1 MAYAPNYDCANFCY
15 WMLNLSWQRLTGPQT
30 VLVNTVYT
38 AALAQTTVTDQQW
51 KDFTMISAWRSKYYE
66 SWGKYA
72 SYYNSLCQ
80 SWLNNL
86 PSTPPAWYTA
96 LINQFFQDLID
107 AGISSE
113 LDRLWI
119 LAGPSEGV
127 ALVSLINPA
136 SAPCTNVNSTTF
148 TPYYGYK
155 GNASNMRINT
165 NYNLATDSVM
175 YTLNSASFG
184 AYSRTQYATASNEVI
199 MGCGNGLQLSY
210 IQPNYTGNIL
220 FSTVNSAYAGTTPP
234 YVTTQGLHVAQR
246 TSATSQTN
254 WRSGVSLGS
263 AVTNSVGLYNG
274 NMSLLAYNSSFYS
287 RLEISMAFTGSG
299 AFSQATF
306 YNIVQALMTRLG
318 CQV

>member
-1 MAYAPNYDCANFCY
+1 
-15 WMLNLSWQRLTGPQT
+15 MLNLSWQRLSGPQT
-30 VLVNTVYT
+30 VLVNTVYN
-38 AALAQTTVTDQQW
+38 ASLAQTTVTDQQW

-96 LINQFFQDLID
+96 IINQFFQDLSD

-119 LAGPSEGV
+119 FAGPSEGV
-127 ALVSLINPA
+127 ALVSLINPT
-136 SAPCTNVNSTTF
+136 SAPCTNLNSTTF
-148 TPYYGYK
+148 TPYYGYT
-155 GNASNMRINT
+155 GNASNMSINT
-165 NYNLATDSVM
+165 NFNLSTNSVK
-175 YTLNSASFG
+175 YTLNSASLG
-184 AYSRTQYATASNEVI
+184 AYSRTQYATASQEGLL
-199 MGCGNGLQLSY
+199 GCINGGNFAY

-220 FSTVNSAYAGTTPP
+220 RSFINSGTAGATPP
-234 YVTTQGLHVAQR
+234 YGTTQGLHVAQR
-246 TSATSQTN
+246 TSSTSQTN

-263 AVTNSVGLYNG
+263 AVSASTALPNET
-274 NMSLLAYNSSFYS
+274 MRILAINTFSFS
-287 RLEISMAFTGSG
+287 RLQVSMAFLGSS
-299 AFSQATF
+299 AFNQTTF
-306 YNIVQALMTRLG
+306 YNIIQTLMTRIG

>member
-30 VLVNTVYT
+30 VLVNTVYS

-96 LINQFFQDLID
+96 IINQFFQDLID
-107 AGISSE
+107 AGISSK

-119 LAGPSEGV
+119 FAGPSEGV
-127 ALVSLINPA
+127 CLVPLINPSSTPA
-136 SAPCTNVNSTTF
+136 GNSSSTTF
-148 TPYYGYK
+148 TPYQGYT
-155 GNASNMRINT
+155 GNGVNSYINC
-165 NYNLATDSVM
+165 NFNLSTQGVQ
-175 YTLNSASFG
+175 YTLNSASMG
-184 AYSRTQYATASNEVI
+184 IYLRVQASVSSDQCVIAAQSGSSYSF
-199 MGCGNGLQLSY
+199 
-210 IQPNYTGNIL
+210 IQPRYTGNYLRSQLNSNVFPAPPSNTLTTGLISVSRANSPNTTHWRNGSLLGSISAPVTSVPNSITTIL
-220 FSTVNSAYAGTTPP
+220 TRLGSDFSTNQA
-234 YVTTQGLHVAQR
+234 
-246 TSATSQTN
+246 
-254 WRSGVSLGS
+254 SL
-263 AVTNSVGLYNG
+263 
-274 NMSLLAYNSSFYS
+274 
-287 RLEISMAFTGSG
+287 AFIGSG
-299 AFSQATF
+299 SINQANLYTC
-306 YNIVQALMTRLG
+306 VQTLMTRIG